1 MGHFA
6 LSALGR
12 DRPGIVAALTRVLL
26 DHAVNIEDSQATILR
41 GHFAMMLIV
50 AAPDTVDRDRLRADL
65 DAVAWELGLEALS
78 LRDVDQLDRSGPE
91 PSHMVAVYG
100 LDHPGIVHVTTR
112 VLAERGIDITDL
124 NTRLVGDAPDQ
135 PLYALM
141 MEVALPPGES
151 VDELRGALAAIAE
164 REGVE
169 VSLRELEQDAL

>member
-1 MGHFA
+1 
-6 LSALGR
+6 
-12 DRPGIVAALTRVLL
+12 
-26 DHAVNIEDSQATILR
+26 
-41 GHFAMMLIV
+41 
-50 AAPDTVDRDRLRADL
+50 
-65 DAVAWELGLEALS
+65 
-78 LRDVDQLDRSGPE
+78 
-91 PSHMVAVYG
+91 MVAVYG
-100 LDHPGIVHVTTR
+100 LDHPGIVHGTTR